1 MNPLSRAR
9 SRYGVR
15 QPAIWSVGGVL
26 MRKSSPCS
34 AWCGCERE
42 KVRHARLVGGDSGRK
57 FAMLGQNVPNWAILG
72 EQGEF
77 CPADAVRRGVQGE
90 FCPGSGP
97 AWFLLGEFCSAMVP
111 SVSPVT
117 GLPSPTG
124 TATRPRRP
132 PRAFHISTDTTEA
145 GPRRIPPL
153 VACGGR
159 AVGAEKPAPETQC
172 PSLSSET
179 TATGASARTLSSST
193 SP

>member
-1 MNPLSRAR
+1 M
-9 SRYGVR
+9 
-15 QPAIWSVGGVL
+15 

-42 KVRHARLVGGDSGRK
+42 KVRHAWLVGGDSGRK
-57 FAMLGQNVPNWAILG
+57 FAMRGQNAPNWAILG

-77 CPADAVRRGVQGE
+77 CIAHAVRRGVQGE
-90 FCPGSGP
+90 FYTEVARRGSCW
-97 AWFLLGEFCSAMVP
+97 ASF
-111 SVSPVT
+111 VSPWRRSCSRL
-117 GLPSPTG
+117 GLGCHPSG
-124 TATRPRRP
+124 ERARGCWRALAICRVLWARSRPRAAQAGPWLLRS
-132 PRAFHISTDTTEA
+132 RASRDTTEA

-153 VACGGR
+153 VACGAR